1 MGKWGDFNTG
11 AKETKKGYFM
21 MNKNRQSIFKS
32 PEGVDGKVGVM
43 GSGKGMT
50 NFTQKEKYN
59 QGDNSYLW
67 RDFS

>member
-1 MGKWGDFNTG
+1 
-11 AKETKKGYFM
+11 M

-32 PEGVDGKVGVM
+32 PEGVDGKVIFLILPIKVGVM

-59 QGDNSYLW
+59 LNDNSYLW